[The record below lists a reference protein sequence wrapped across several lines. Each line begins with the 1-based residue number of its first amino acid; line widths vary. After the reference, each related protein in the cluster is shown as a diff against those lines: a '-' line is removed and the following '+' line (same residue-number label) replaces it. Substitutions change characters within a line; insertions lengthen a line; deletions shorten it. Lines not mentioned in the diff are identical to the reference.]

1 MALEYFITM
10 ESRYFIIFYSLFEV
24 RVARYL
30 PLSTT
35 AVTKG
40 VYPNQKKV
48 IDLLVSNQKAEG
60 TEVDPVLISITN
72 IIELSEA
79 DYLEFIK

>member
-1 MALEYFITM
+1 M
-10 ESRYFIIFYSLFEV
+10 ENRYFIIFYSLFEV
-24 RVARYL
+24 RVSRYL
-30 PLSTT
+30 PLSAT

-40 VYPNQKKV
+40 VYPNQKKA
-48 IDLLVSNQKAEG
+48 IDLLASNHKAEG
-60 TEVDPVLISITN
+60 TNVDPVLISITN